1 MLYVLNE
8 DFEILGTIPT
18 FQTLIWNRKYYETGI
33 YELHVGPELFPLLNS
48 GKYLYRN
55 DSEELG
61 IINNPH
67 CERADSGEYM
77 VYVKGYF
84 AERILYNRVIEKTH
98 QLSGNVEEAMRKMV
112 NDYGISPSDKKR
124 VIAHLKLGNRHGITD
139 TIDSQNTGDTVSDAL
154 YNLGAAYDIT
164 HSIRYDFLTNNLL
177 FEVWKGKDR
186 RDTQDVNDWAI
197 FSDTF
202 NNVQEEVYD
211 RDDSEYKNFAY
222 VAWQEEGRDR
232 IVVEVDQ
239 TNGQE
244 RRELYVD
251 VRDVNSQDEDGNPI
265 AESVIKEQLKQRGI
279 EALAENQIV
288 ESMIAGA
295 ISTKNLVYKKDFDLG
310 DICPYLNQRLGIIM
324 DARITEIVETYEDG
338 KEDLQ
343 ITFGNGQVEKIEKV
357 VRRVM
362 K

>member
-33 YELHVGPELFPLLNS
+33 YELHVSPSFFTLLNS

-67 CERADSGEYM
+67 YERADSGEYT
-77 VYVKGYF
+77 VYAKGYF
-84 AERILYNRVIEKTH
+84 AERILYNRVIERTH
-98 QLSGNVEEAMRKMV
+98 QLSGNVEDAMRSMV
-112 NDYGISPSDKKR
+112 NEYCINPSDKKR
-124 VIAHLKLGNRHGITD
+124 VIAHLKLGNESGIAD
-139 TIDSQNTGDTVSDAL
+139 TINSQYTGDTVSDAL
-154 YNLGAAYDIT
+154 YSLGAAYDIT
-164 HSIRYDFLTNNLL
+164 HSIRYDFLTNDLL

-202 NNVQEEVYD
+202 NNVQEESYD

-222 VAWQEEGRDR
+222 VAWQEEGKDR
-232 IVVEVDQ
+232 IIVEIDQ
-239 TNGQE
+239 TNGQQ
-244 RRELYVD
+244 RREIYVD
-251 VRDVNSQDEDGNPI
+251 ARDVNSQDEDGNPI
-265 AESVIKEQLKQRGI
+265 TESVIREQLKQRGL
-279 EALAENQIV
+279 EALAENQVI
-288 ESMIAGA
+288 ESMTAGA

-310 DICPYLNQRLGIIM
+310 DICPYLNQRLGIVM
-324 DARITEIVETYEDG
+324 EARITEIVETYEDG